1 MSPKCK
7 PFTVKMEN
15 LCFSSDVSAVVINI
29 KITSIL
35 ILITTCIPF
44 RNGLQACKT
53 CGRSTDRT
61 RICGL

>member
-53 CGRSTDRT
+53 
-61 RICGL
+61 